1 MSLVDGL
8 ALAFAGRSVSEEE
21 RPSAALPALWHVSV
35 PRDVIGPRKQVR
47 AARISSGCDG
57 IEAPIAAVDV
67 SSLSLNCVGVLHYLR
82 QWLS

>member
-8 ALAFAGRSVSEEE
+8 ALAFCGRCSASEEE
-21 RPSAALPALWHVSV
+21 DPPAALPELWHVSV
-35 PRDVIGPRKQVR
+35 PRDVFGRRKQAR

-67 SSLSLNCVGVLHYLR
+67 SSLSLSCVGALHYLI
-82 QWLS
+82 